1 MAARAVTSPPSEL
14 DEPTRLTAMKDVSA
28 YELISAYLDGELSD
42 DARAEAERL
51 LVENVEYRRWFQQ
64 LKAMRGAL
72 ASLPKYRLEADF
84 AQKVLRRA
92 ELVTLQGTV
101 PEATGG
107 DQESSPTGEQPQTA
121 PSSSSAGAGSSG
133 VEGTGAASRNG
144 RSSAR
149 WDAPLWIAVAAS
161 VCIYI
166 SLAGREASDQHE
178 QVAMQRQV
186 ESGPQASGPRER
198 SFQDHAAFSYADDA
212 SAVEAFGRKTDVDD
226 AAVNGSTAP
235 NFEKAAPASSRFGM
249 TPQAVPGMEVA
260 SPQVRAQAG
269 DSIPRHADEAN
280 VFRGTARM
288 PEPAAARE
296 SAAMPADPV
305 AGTAPA
311 NPASAV
317 PFAPG
322 SRLAAQPDRAEVQQ
336 APADM
341 RSLAITNQSAEV
353 TPQAL
358 VPSEVLIC
366 ETQGNAD
373 KLIAQFEA
381 ALTAEA
387 IALDAPPQADA
398 DDNPAAKRQS
408 DQPTADG
415 RETDRGNRRAQL
427 TGPAQEE
434 VRVYIVEAS
443 DEQLTRLKTRLQQ
456 LPDTSLQENLI
467 PQATPQPPAAP
478 LIGHAKAGASEAG
491 GIAAQSSE
499 MRASPAMAAPA
510 VNRNAAELEVN
521 RAESQ
526 QAAAAGQPAEPVG
539 DKAQQAVGSASRR
552 AVFILRAPRETP

>member
-1 MAARAVTSPPSEL
+1 
-14 DEPTRLTAMKDVSA
+14 MKDVSA

-64 LKAMRGAL
+64 LKAMRGAI

-92 ELVTLQGTV
+92 ELATLQGSV
-101 PEATGG
+101 PEATAGG
-107 DQESSPTGEQPQTA
+107 HDPPSPSDQPPQQA
-121 PSSSSAGAGSSG
+121 KASGSAAAAGSSG

-144 RSSAR
+144 RSSVR

-166 SLAGREASDQHE
+166 SLAGRESSDQHE

-186 ESGPQASGPRER
+186 ESAPQASGPRVR

-212 SAVEAFGRKTDVDD
+212 AAVESFGRSTTVD
-226 AAVNGSTAP
+226 AATADGLAIQSFEKTAP
-235 NFEKAAPASSRFGM
+235 DAPLSGAGAGLLPP
-249 TPQAVPGMEVA
+249 TVPMMETA
-260 SPQVRAQAG
+260 SPQIRAQAG
-269 DSIPRHADEAN
+269 ADVAPLQSDEAN
-280 VFRGTARM
+280 LFRGTARM
-288 PEPAAARE
+288 SEPAAARE

-305 AGTAPA
+305 PGTPLAEPA
-311 NPASAV
+311 MATPV
-317 PFAPG
+317 APG
-322 SRLAAQPDRAEVQQ
+322 GRLVAPPELPEAQKT
-336 APADM
+336 PADL
-341 RSLAITNQSAEV
+341 RSLAITNPAAET
-353 TPQAL
+353 TPLAL

-387 IALDAPPQADA
+387 IALEATPLAEV
-398 DDNPAAKRQS
+398 DDQPAAKRQS
-408 DQPTADG
+408 DQPAAEDREAD
-415 RETDRGNRRAQL
+415 RRNRREQRF
-427 TGPAQEE
+427 GPAQEE

-443 DEQLTRLKTRLQQ
+443 DEQLTRLKSRLQQ
-456 LPDTSLQENLI
+456 LPDTSLQESLV
-467 PQATPQPPAAP
+467 PQATPQSAVAP
-478 LIGHAKAGASEAG
+478 FTGVAKAGTSDAG
-491 GIAAQSSE
+491 GVAAQNIES
-499 MRASPAMAAPA
+499 RLAAPTA
-510 VNRNAAELEVN
+510 APTVVNRNAAQPEANSAQLH
-521 RAESQ
+521 

-539 DKAQQAVGSASRR
+539 DKAQQATGPASRR